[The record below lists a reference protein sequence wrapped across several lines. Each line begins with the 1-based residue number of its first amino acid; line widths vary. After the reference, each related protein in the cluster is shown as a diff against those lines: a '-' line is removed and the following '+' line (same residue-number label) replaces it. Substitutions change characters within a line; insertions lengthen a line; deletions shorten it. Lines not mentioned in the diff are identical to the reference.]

1 MMERRMVKYFEECC
15 RECLDRG
22 RRVIDIPKCSAPKLI
37 MSEHSE
43 LSRLT
48 RRVQLSD
55 AECSGQLDVLRL

>member
-1 MMERRMVKYFEECC
+1 MERRMVKYFEKCCC

-22 RRVIDIPKCSAPKLI
+22 RRVIDIPKGRAWKLI

-55 AECSGQLDVLRL
+55 AEC